1 VLASGWNGRFF
12 DLLTKEAPI
21 SIEWDG
27 GAVKQGSY
35 VIPKGAKDV
44 YWGQKLLALMTDP
57 KLEAVMPEPPFDP
70 VHGAKIAPLLPTEP
84 NNLKKQFWISDHWW
98 ADNGA

>member
-1 VLASGWNGRFF
+1 
-12 DLLTKEAPI
+12 
-21 SIEWDG
+21 
-27 GAVKQGSY
+27 
-35 VIPKGAKDV
+35 
-44 YWGQKLLALMTDP
+44 MTDP

-84 NNLKKQFWISDHWW
+84 NNLKKQFWISDQWW